1 MSFTNSSQVK
11 VPLANPYVKYGKT
24 FRISNLYIESSNLEQ
39 TISDL
44 NPNSMRRSNYVQ
56 NFQTSDLNL
65 KWEVIDPRNDYE
77 YKTSSEVEK
86 NVYISG
92 FNIDIYENFGDL
104 TGQNAINNGTKIYS
118 ESGIRGNSF
127 NYRINEESKKRNYS
141 IELTLI
147 DFTGNKNKALLT
159 TKNPEPNF
167 EVLSTG
173 LEDGF
178 FYCNYSGLTG
188 ENGESLSN
196 DLQSVNLYNF
206 TGINGGDFPGNEEI
220 VRYSIG
226 ENGYSSVE
234 LTPGADNYV
243 MAVPNDLYSSG
254 QISGFFGQNSTSPLL
269 IDYNVAI
276 TNLTGY
282 RLSGG
287 DAYLNS
293 FEVNYNT
300 GSDLVTSC
308 YGVTGTGQ
316 TTGSVSGYNEPIFFD
331 SGQLFNTD
339 YGYQNTGEQ
348 YIFDNSLSIQS
359 GFTTGTMV
367 EEEYLTGVNFTGS
380 GVFGSGA
387 GGYWANSFPKY
398 RDDTVTGQN
407 GGATLVYNSEA
418 YIYGY
423 YDPHINKFKCAT
435 YMDVKSGE
443 SLNVDGIYSMP
454 KDNPNSYDIQYH
466 SGPNFQKTY
475 EQSASYLNSIDR
487 MPAVILNPSQLSK
500 IKNINGEIGWV
511 GLRREKVVVTD
522 RIFSNNFINQTF
534 FDEINIK
541 NESTRDISI
550 TNPNGT
556 IEESKLIVNQV
567 GDYWSWTN
575 SSGTEIYKYAGSGYE
590 KTREMDV
597 SFSVKN
603 QQGEAIYSTGYTAE
617 IIPPKIKNITGTSG
631 NFTLSLEYEF
641 EQDYY
646 LGGQN
651 PNNYNTVQV
660 NLYTGK
666 DETFQI
672 SNANLYKEFTLENSE
687 YNIQEIITF
696 EALPGEDFPSGFKM
710 LPFDTIG
717 SGYLANVND
726 FIGDV
731 GFTADFQSF
740 SYSLDTMK
748 DLNTNCIEVPF
759 PQKQSSAPVV
769 TFGLQYTGQ
778 NQSAQYLGA
787 MIVGQ
792 PTVSSVNFV
801 LTNPP
806 NDYGYVL
813 NISTNQTN

>member
-11 VPLANPYVKYGKT
+11 VPLTNPYVKYGKT

-39 TISDL
+39 TISEL
-44 NPNSMRRSNYVQ
+44 NPSSMRRSNYAQ

-65 KWEVIDPRNDYE
+65 RWEVIDPRDDYI
-77 YKTSSEVEK
+77 YKTSGDIER

-118 ESGIRGNSF
+118 ESDIKGNSF
-127 NYRINEESKKRNYS
+127 NYKIEEENKKRNYS

-147 DFTGNKNKALLT
+147 DFTGNQNKALLT
-159 TKNPEPNF
+159 TKNPEPEFNI
-167 EVLSTG
+167 LSTG
-173 LEDGF
+173 LESGF
-178 FYCNYSGLTG
+178 FYCNYEKITG
-188 ENGESLSN
+188 ENGEILSN
-196 DLQSVNLYNF
+196 DLQSVDLYNF
-206 TGINGGDFPGNEEI
+206 TGINQGNFPGYEES

-226 ENGYSSVE
+226 ENGYASVE
-234 LTPGADNYV
+234 LTPDADNYV
-243 MAVPNDLYSSG
+243 MAVPSDLYSSG
-254 QISGFFGQNSTSPLL
+254 QVSGFFRQNSNIPLL
-269 IDYNVAI
+269 IDYNVEI

-287 DAYLNS
+287 DAFLNS
-293 FEVNYNT
+293 FKVNYNT
-300 GSDLVTSC
+300 GSDLITSC

-316 TTGSVSGYNEPIFFD
+316 TTGSVSGYNKPIFFD

-339 YGYQNTGEQ
+339 YGYGNTENQ
-348 YIFDNSLSIQS
+348 YIFDNSLSVQS
-359 GFTTGTMV
+359 GFATGV
-367 EEEYLTGVNFTGS
+367 IVKQEYLTGINFTGS

-387 GGYWANSFPKY
+387 GGYWEESFPKY
-398 RDDTVTGQN
+398 RDDTVTGEN
-407 GGATLVYNSEA
+407 GGATLVYNSEP

-423 YDPHINKFKCAT
+423 YDSQIDKFKCAT
-435 YMDVKSGE
+435 YMDVKSGD
-443 SLNVDGIYSMP
+443 SLNINGIYSMP
-454 KDNPNSYDIQYH
+454 KNSPNSYDIQYH

-500 IKNINGEIGWV
+500 IKSINGGVGWV
-511 GLRREKVVVTD
+511 GLRRETVVVAD

-550 TNPNGT
+550 NNLDGT
-556 IEESKLIVNQV
+556 TEESKLIVNQI

-590 KTREMDV
+590 KTRQMEV
-597 SFSVKN
+597 SFGIKN
-603 QQGEAIYSTGYTAE
+603 QQGESIYSTGYTAE

-631 NFTLSLEYEF
+631 NITLSLEYEF

-646 LGGQN
+646 LDGQN
-651 PNNYNTVQV
+651 PDNYNTVQV
-660 NLYTGK
+660 NLYTGR
-666 DETFQI
+666 DENFQI
-672 SNANLYKEFTLENSE
+672 SNANLYEEFTLENSE
-687 YNIQEIITF
+687 YDIQKNISF

-717 SGYLANVND
+717 SGHLANVND

-740 SYSLDTMK
+740 SYSLDAMK
-748 DLNTNCIEVPF
+748 DLNTNCVEVQF

-813 NISTNQTN
+813 NISTN